1 MSIFQD
7 GVQDGRRISK
17 MRLTSLMLILEEQF
31 WCLTLCFGGLGIQLA
46 DINYSEVIKNCKI
59 KDG

>member
-7 GVQDGRRISK
+7 GVQDGHRIGK
-17 MRLTSLMLILEEQF
+17 MRLTSLILILEEQF

-46 DINYSEVIKNCKI
+46 HLNYNEVIKKL
-59 KDG
+59 